1 MTPIE
6 DDTQEMGRRSYRA
19 TDPKLELASFL
30 QRVLDVREITP
41 AELRRRLSVDRKT
54 PGSWLKG
61 KKWPSEENQMALA
74 KALGVPVDCFRQLD
88 AGASAHEVLV
98 EAFPELRRRP
108 VRERQRPEEDQE
120 ANEQGWVD
128 ADLEAKQLL
137 ADAFPDDPSA
147 ADAARLTLG
156 AISAAL
162 YSARRSAASKPEL
175 WKVARSATDGATRH
189 GYVDLLAS
197 LVAAGILIENDSG
210 FTFASPRLQDLVA
223 VDWLQLN
230 HTIKEYPD
238 WAFTG
243 RTKWRLKRFLVESQ
257 RSKQKVLR
265 LLALRSGLFDA
276 AADGRLG
283 SKVRDFLLTE
293 LEHAVSQAESF
304 FDELEYYS
312 DRGALHWSGLFGP
325 TKGDPRWKL
334 LGQLPGSY
342 DDTLF
347 PLCRRLIEAAERG
360 CEKAGVPMEAVP
372 KLVAKLSESPLHGR
386 SLRWWF
392 PGAVGKEAHQ
402 ALVANRGVGPL
413 STTMWARLT
422 DSLWGPLDWDDDE
435 DIRPEI
441 GRTEK
446 LPSGLIDE
454 LREEARSINA
464 PEIEEYIEHL
474 LSKVERAN

>member
-1 MTPIE
+1 MTPTE
-6 DDTQEMGRRSYRA
+6 DDTQETGRPYRS

-30 QRVLDVREITP
+30 QRVLDVRMISL

-61 KKWPSEENQMALA
+61 KKWPSQENQMALA

-98 EAFPELRRRP
+98 EAFPELRRTP
-108 VRERQRPEEDQE
+108 IREHQHPEDDEDCDE
-120 ANEQGWVD
+120 LSWAD
-128 ADLEAKQLL
+128 ADLETRQLL
-137 ADAFPDDPSA
+137 AEAFPGDPSA
-147 ADAARLTLG
+147 ADAARLTLA
-156 AISAAL
+156 AISWAL
-162 YSARRSAASKPEL
+162 RLQRRKALTKAEL
-175 WKVARSATDGATRH
+175 WKEARDATRDATRH
-189 GYVDLLAS
+189 GY
-197 LVAAGILIENDSG
+197 I
-210 FTFASPRLQDLVA
+210 DLVA
-223 VDWLQLN
+223 MLQESGVLVENQQRVTFANPQIRDVACVDWLLLN
-230 HTIKEYPD
+230 HTIEEYPM
-238 WAFTG
+238 WIFQGSAS
-243 RTKWRLKRFLVESQ
+243 WRLKRFLVQ
-257 RSKQKVLR
+257 AQGSKKKVLR
-265 LLALRSGLFDA
+265 LLARRPSLFSA
-276 AADGRLG
+276 AAEGRLG
-283 SKVRDFLLTE
+283 PQVRDFLLTE

-304 FDELEYYS
+304 FDELEYHP

-347 PLCRRLIEAAERG
+347 PFCRRLIEAAERG

-372 KLVAKLSESPLHGR
+372 KLVAELSESPLHGR
-386 SLRWWF
+386 SLNWWF
-392 PGAVGKEAHQ
+392 PGEVGKEAHQ
-402 ALVANRGVGPL
+402 ALVANRSVGPL

-446 LPSGLIDE
+446 LPSGLLDE
-454 LREEARSINA
+454 LREEARSLNA
-464 PEIEEYIEHL
+464 SEIEEYIDHL
-474 LSKVERAN
+474 LYKVECAN